1 MQDYIEGIKIA
12 YGGATTTLLISGV
25 AVVLGLVLGLIV
37 ALCRTSNVKVL
48 RGIASVYVDVLRG
61 TPLVVQALILYMG
74 LPMLLQSNGIMFTWD
89 TPVIASIIAC
99 GVNSSAYVGEIIR
112 SGLQAID
119 KGQSEAARSLG
130 MSHGQTMKLVVIP
143 QAVKIIIP
151 ALGNEFVTLI
161 KETAILSVI
170 SVTDITRA
178 SMLWASSTFVYFPA
192 YFGTAFVYLTLTI
205 PLSKIMNYVER
216 RMSTDVKS

>member
-1 MQDYIEGIKIA
+1 MQDYIKGRQIA
-12 YGGATTTLLISGV
+12 YSGAGTTLLISGV
-25 AVVLGLVLGLIV
+25 AVVLGVVLGLIV

-178 SMLWASSTFVYFPA
+178 SML
-192 YFGTAFVYLTLTI
+192 
-205 PLSKIMNYVER
+205 
-216 RMSTDVKS
+216 

>member
-12 YGGATTTLLISGV
+12 YSGATTTLLISGV

-74 LPMLLQSNGIMFTWD
+74 LPMLLQSNGIMFKWD

-192 YFGTAFVYLTLTI
+192 YFGTAFAYLTLTI

>member
-12 YGGATTTLLISGV
+12 YSGATTTLLISGV

-119 KGQSEAARSLG
+119 KGQAEAARSLG
-130 MSHGQTMKLVVIP
+130 MSHAQTMKLVIIP

-170 SVTDITRA
+170 SVRDITRA
-178 SMLWASSTFVYFPA
+178 SMLWASSSFEYWPA
-192 YFGTAFVYLTLTI
+192 YLGTAFVYLTLTI